1 MDRVH
6 TMKDVAGLGTAM
18 DRVHTMKDVA
28 GLGTGHNTHFRTLS
42 HGDSRCAPGSATY
55 AAQAEM
61 QLTDIS
67 QRAARS
73 QDVQNASPNS

>member
-1 MDRVH
+1 
-6 TMKDVAGLGTAM
+6 M

-28 GLGTGHNTHFRTLS
+28 GLGTGHNTHY
-42 HGDSRCAPGSATY
+42 GDSRCAPGSATY